1 MKVIRFAVEID
12 GQEDVKRVID
22 IPAESTFEDLHNAI
36 LASVDF
42 DNSQLASFYICDDAW
57 EKKLEITL
65 LDMESEDS
73 DFTPIM
79 RDTELADYITEKGMK
94 LIYEY
99 DFALLWKFNIIVE
112 DIFNSKEKDAS
123 VFPLLVSSEGEA
135 PGQYD
140 IADNFIEN
148 FSDDD
153 SVIVQHLEKKNH
165 EFFTG
170 DEADEEDE
178 FGDLYD
184 ADDLDGFSE
193 DFGGGR
199 YNDDEY

>member
-12 GQEDVKRVID
+12 GHDDVKRVID

-42 DNSQLASFYICDDAW
+42 DNSQLASFYICDNEWD
-57 EKKLEITL
+57 KKLEITL

-79 RDTELADYITEKGMK
+79 RDTELADYINEKGMK

-99 DFALLWKFNIIVE
+99 DFALLWKFNVVVE
-112 DIFNSKEKDAS
+112 DIFSSKEKDAS
-123 VFPLLVSSEGEA
+123 VFPLLVSSEGDA

-140 IADNFIEN
+140 IADDFIEN

-153 SVIVQHLEKKNH
+153 TVIVQHLEKKNH

-170 DEADEEDE
+170 DDLEEDTDFGE
-178 FGDLYD
+178 FYD
-184 ADDLDGFSE
+184 TDDLDGFSE
-193 DFGGGR
+193 DYGGR
-199 YNDDEY
+199 GFNDDEY